1 MIEYCQS
8 FKDMEGIIVFISWNF
23 TSLQSHSFILKTFP
37 MQKLMLLIDDDKEE
51 QEILKAAVEE
61 ADPDVSFAWAANAYR
76 AGLFLE
82 QVLPDLIFLDYNMPG
97 INGLE
102 LLSVIRAK
110 AKMKHVPVFLYT
122 SALAPALQ
130 ERARKLG
137 AQGCVEKQP
146 DTRRLVREVKDAL
159 NAVAGTKYHP
169 IY

>member
-1 MIEYCQS
+1 
-8 FKDMEGIIVFISWNF
+8 
-23 TSLQSHSFILKTFP
+23 

-51 QEILKAAVEE
+51 QEILKAAVEK
-61 ADPDVSFAWAANAYR
+61 ADPDVSFAWAGNAYR

-102 LLSVIRAK
+102 LLSAIRTK

-122 SALAPALQ
+122 SALTPALK
-130 ERARKLG
+130 ERAREFG

-159 NAVAGTKYHP
+159 NVVARTKYHS